1 MRRSMRRQRGVTLF
15 FALVFLVL
23 LTLLA
28 VTTFNVGKS
37 SMQIVGN
44 FQHQDDVLKAAQQAI
59 EEAISTTRVVL
70 SPATIF
76 LTPCSAQNT
85 RCVDLNGDGTNDIE
99 VAITPTPT
107 CVKAQAVKNRQLVI
121 TSATSPDL
129 ACTVSPPPGTGG
141 VVALPSGNSF
151 CADTIWEVRAV
162 ATDTGTQA
170 QTIVTEGVA
179 VRVKTDTVATYCP

>member
-1 MRRSMRRQRGVTLF
+1 MMKGSQRQRGVTLF
-15 FALVFLVL
+15 FALIFLIL

-37 SMQIVGN
+37 SMDIVGN
-44 FQHQDDVLKAAQQAI
+44 FQHANEVQAAAQETI
-59 EEAISTTRVVL
+59 EEALSTRRLVE
-70 SPATIF
+70 SPGTIF
-76 LTPCSAQNT
+76 LTPCTANNT
-85 RCVDLNGDGTNDIE
+85 RCVDVNGDGTDDVN
-99 VAITPTPT
+99 VVITPTPS

-121 TSATSPDL
+121 TSSTSPDL

-141 VVALPSGNSF
+141 VVAIPSGNSF

-162 ATDTGTQA
+162 ATDNTTEA
-170 QTIVTEGVA
+170 KTTVTEGVA

>member
-1 MRRSMRRQRGVTLF
+1 MKSMQRTQRGVTLF
-15 FALVFLVL
+15 FALIFLVL

-37 SMQIVGN
+37 SLQIVGN
-44 FQHQDDVLKAAQQAI
+44 FQHRNDVLAAAQEAI
-59 EEAISTTRVVL
+59 EEAISTTRLIL

-76 LTPCSAQNT
+76 LTPCTSSNT
-85 RCVDLNGDGTNDIE
+85 RCVDVNADGTTDVD
-99 VAITPTPT
+99 VAITPTPS

-151 CADTIWEVRAV
+151 CADTIWEIRAV
-162 ATDTGTQA
+162 ASDSVTKA
-170 QTIVTEGVA
+170 QTTVTEGVA
-179 VRVKTDTVATYCP
+179 VRVKTDTVASYCP

>member
-1 MRRSMRRQRGVTLF
+1 MRRSANRQRGVTLF
-15 FALVFLVL
+15 FALIFLVL

-37 SMQIVGN
+37 SLQIVGN
-44 FQHQDDVLKAAQQAI
+44 FQHQNDVLAAAQEAI
-59 EEAISTTRVVL
+59 EEAISTTRLVL

-76 LTPCSAQNT
+76 LTPCTTNNT
-85 RCVDLNGDGTNDIE
+85 RCVDVNGDGSPDVS
-99 VAITPTPT
+99 VAITPQPT

-141 VVALPSGNSF
+141 VVAIPSGNSF
-151 CADTIWEVRAV
+151 CADTIWEIRAEASDNV
-162 ATDTGTQA
+162 TKA
-170 QTIVTEGVA
+170 QTTVTEGVA
-179 VRVKTDTVATYCP
+179 VRVKTDTIATYCP

>member
-1 MRRSMRRQRGVTLF
+1 MF
-15 FALVFLVL
+15 FALIFLVL

-28 VTTFNVGKS
+28 VTTFHVGRS
-37 SMQIVGN
+37 SLQIVGN
-44 FQHQDDVLKAAQQAI
+44 FQHRNDVLAAAQEAI
-59 EEAISTTRVVL
+59 EEAISTTRLVL
-70 SPATIF
+70 SPGTIY
-76 LTPCSAQNT
+76 LVPCTNPNT
-85 RCVDLNGDGTNDIE
+85 RCVDVNGDGTNDVTVE
-99 VAITPTPT
+99 LTPTPT

-141 VVALPSGNSF
+141 VVSIPSGNSF

-162 ATDTGTQA
+162 ASDSVTKA
-170 QTIVTEGVA
+170 QTTVTEGVA

>member
-1 MRRSMRRQRGVTLF
+1 MKPLRQRQRGVTLF
-15 FALVFLVL
+15 FALIFLVL

-44 FQHQDDVLKAAQQAI
+44 FQHRNDVLAAAQEAI
-59 EEAISTTRVVL
+59 EEAISTTRLVL
-70 SPATIF
+70 SPGSIF
-76 LTPCSAQNT
+76 LTPCSTTNT
-85 RCVDLNGDGTNDIE
+85 RCVDVNGDGTNDVSVE
-99 VAITPTPT
+99 LTPVPS

-129 ACTVSPPPGTGG
+129 ACTVSPTPGSSG
-141 VVALPSGNSF
+141 AAAIPSGNSF
-151 CADTIWEVRAV
+151 CADTIWEVNAV
-162 ATDTGTQA
+162 AADNVTQA
-170 QTIVTEGVA
+170 RTTVTEGVA

>member
-1 MRRSMRRQRGVTLF
+1 MRSTRHAQRGVTLF
-15 FALVFLVL
+15 FALIFLVL

-37 SMQIVGN
+37 SLQIVGN
-44 FQHQDDVLKAAQQAI
+44 FQHRNDVLSAAQEAI
-59 EEAISTTRVVL
+59 EEAISTTRLVL
-70 SPATIF
+70 NPGGIF
-76 LTPCSAQNT
+76 LTPCTSTNT
-85 RCVDLNGDGTNDIE
+85 RCVDVNGDGTNDVSVE
-99 VAITPTPT
+99 LTPTPA

-141 VVALPSGNSF
+141 IVAIPSGNSF

-162 ATDTGTQA
+162 AADAVTQA
-170 QTIVTEGVA
+170 QTTVTEGVA
-179 VRVKTDTVATYCP
+179 VRVKTDTIATYCP